1 MCRHFCCYLC
11 SASLASLVAFYKGA
25 VRFQIQIQTGVQ
37 TTASWFWP
45 PDQLSSLTAHP
56 PALPAA
62 CLCADSLR
70 HVLNTHTVG
79 KQPGHFASSSG
90 AQMPVNISLTSFLGS
105 RGVRLHVK
113 SLSCNHHVGRLGCA
127 TAAGTLYFAGAGGLS
142 RLRHR

>member
-1 MCRHFCCYLC
+1 MLRIVGIVGRVLQGC
-11 SASLASLVAFYKGA
+11 SSIPDTDTNRRTNNRKLVLATGSVVLVDCTPTSFTRCLF
-25 VRFQIQIQTGVQ
+25 VRRF
-37 TTASWFWP
+37 A
-45 PDQLSSLTAHP
+45 
-56 PALPAA
+56 PA
-62 CLCADSLR
+62 CFK
-70 HVLNTHTVG
+70 HTHTVG